1 MPSTAQRPSSDST
14 SPDAG
19 DPVVSSEQDAL
30 ILVDEQ
36 DREIGSASKAACHD
50 GDGQRHRAFS
60 LFIFNPAG
68 QVLLQ
73 QRAPGKRLWPGFW
86 SNSCCSHPRLGETLT
101 VATERRL
108 AEELRLRAE
117 LSFLYRFEYIA
128 RFGDAGTEHELC
140 AVYAGRTDGI
150 PNPNR
155 NEIAAWRWEDP
166 VQVSTELAQAPE
178 QFTPWF
184 QLEWQRICQ
193 EYDHWL
199 EAPAS

>member
-1 MPSTAQRPSSDST
+1 MPSTAQRPLNP
-14 SPDAG
+14 SPRAG
-19 DPVVSSEQDAL
+19 ADDPVVSSEQDAL
-30 ILVDEQ
+30 ILVDENDQ
-36 DREIGSASKAACHD
+36 EIGSASKAACHD

-86 SNSCCSHPRLGETLT
+86 SNSCCSHPRLGETLAF
-101 VATERRL
+101 ATERRL
-108 AEELRLRAE
+108 AEELGLRAD

-140 AVYAGRTDGI
+140 AVYAGRTGSD

-155 NEIAAWRWEDP
+155 NEIADWRWADP

-178 QFTPWF
+178 RFTPWF
-184 QLEWQRICQ
+184 QLEWQHICQ
-193 EYDHWL
+193 EYGHWL
-199 EAPAS
+199 EASAS